1 MHSVDKIFRKSM
13 NKQIVKVA
21 DIEIANDKPFVLF
34 GGMNVLESR
43 DLAMKIAEHYVET
56 TNRLNIP
63 YVFKASF
70 DKANRSSIH
79 SYRGPGMEEGLKIFE
94 EIKRTFNVPIITDVH
109 EPHQAA
115 PVAEVA
121 DIIQLPA
128 FLARQTDLVVAMA
141 KTEAVINVKKPQFL
155 APHEMRHIIKK
166 LNDGGNDNVI
176 LCERGSSFGYN
187 NLVVDMLGMDDM
199 KHMAPVMFDATHA
212 LQRPG
217 GRADSADGRRAQATE
232 LARSGMALG
241 LAGLFIEA
249 HPNPNE
255 AKCDG
260 PCALPLEKLAGYLT
274 QMKAVDALVKS
285 FDVLDTSAADL

>member
-1 MHSVDKIFRKSM
+1 MTAI
-13 NKQIVKVA
+13 NTQT
-21 DIEIANDKPFVLF
+21 IEISKDVSLANHKPFVLF

-43 DLAMKIAEHYVET
+43 DLALTIAEHYKEVT
-56 TNRLNIP
+56 AKLGIP

-70 DKANRSSIH
+70 DKANRSSVT
-79 SYRGPGMEEGLKIFE
+79 SYRGPGLDDGLKIFE
-94 EIKRTFNVPIITDVH
+94 EIKTQFELPIITDVH
-109 EPHQAA
+109 EPYQAQ
-115 PVAEVA
+115 PVADVV

-141 KTEAVINVKKPQFL
+141 KTDAIINVKKPQFL
-155 APHEMRHIIKK
+155 AAHEMRHIIKK
-166 LNDGGNDNVI
+166 FNEAGNDKVI
-176 LCERGSSFGYN
+176 LCERGSQFGYN

-199 KHMAPVMFDATHA
+199 KRMAPVMFDSTHA

-217 GRADSADGRRAQATE
+217 GRADSADGRRAQAAE
-232 LARSGMALG
+232 LSRSGMALG

-260 PCALPLEKLAGYLT
+260 PCALPLAKLEGFLS
-274 QMKAVDALVKS
+274 QMKDIDDLVKS
-285 FDVLDTSAADL
+285 FPPLDTSAQDL

>member
-1 MHSVDKIFRKSM
+1 M
-13 NKQIVKVA
+13 NTKTIYVK
-21 DIEIANDKPFVLF
+21 DIPVANDKPFVLF

-43 DLAMKIAEHYVET
+43 DLAMQIAEHYVEVT
-56 TNRLNIP
+56 SKLGIP

-70 DKANRSSIH
+70 DKANRSSVN
-79 SYRGPGMEEGLKIFE
+79 SYRGPGLDDGLKIFE
-94 EIKRTFNVPIITDVH
+94 EIKQQFNVPVITDVH

-141 KTEAVINVKKPQFL
+141 KTDAIINVKKPQFL
-155 APHEMRHIIKK
+155 APHEMRHI
-166 LNDGGNDNVI
+166 LNKFAEAGNEDVI
-176 LCERGSSFGYN
+176 LCERGSCYGYN
-187 NLVVDMLGMDDM
+187 NLIVDMLGMDEM
-199 KHMAPVMFDATHA
+199 KSFAPVMFDSTHA

-217 GRADSADGRRAQATE
+217 GRSDSADGRRAQAAQ
-232 LARSGMALG
+232 LSRVGMALG

-249 HPNPNE
+249 HPDPNK

-260 PCALPLEKLAGYLT
+260 PCALPLDKLEPFLL
-274 QMKAVDALVKS
+274 QMKQVDDLVKG
-285 FDVLDTSAADL
+285 FAPLDTSANS

>member
-1 MHSVDKIFRKSM
+1 M
-13 NKQIVKVA
+13 NTQLIKVA
-21 DIEIANDKPFVLF
+21 NVEVANDKPFVLF

-43 DLAMKIAEHYVET
+43 DLAMTIAEHYAEVT
-56 TNRLNIP
+56 TKLNIP

-70 DKANRSSIH
+70 DKANRSSIN
-79 SYRGPGMEEGLKIFE
+79 SYRGPGMDEGLKIFE
-94 EIKRTFNVPIITDVH
+94 EIKRTFNVPLITDVH

-115 PVAEVA
+115 PVAEVV

-128 FLARQTDLVVAMA
+128 FLARQTDLVVSMA
-141 KTEAVINVKKPQFL
+141 KTDAVINVKKPQFL
-155 APHEMRHIIKK
+155 APREMRHIITK
-166 LNDGGNDNVI
+166 LNEAGNDKII

-199 KHMAPVMFDATHA
+199 KHMAPVIFDATHA

-217 GRADSADGRRAQATE
+217 GREDSADGRRTQAAE

-260 PCALPLEKLAGYLT
+260 PCALPLAKLEGYLK
-274 QMKAVDALVKS
+274 QMKAVDELVKS
-285 FDVLDTSAADL
+285 FPALDTSAADL

>member
-1 MHSVDKIFRKSM
+1 M
-13 NKQIVKVA
+13 NTQIIKVGN
-21 DIEIANDKPFVLF
+21 IEVANDKPFVLF

-43 DLAMKIAEHYVET
+43 DLAMQIAEHYVEVT
-56 TNRLNIP
+56 SKLNIP

-70 DKANRSSIH
+70 DKANRSSIN

-94 EIKRTFNVPIITDVH
+94 EIKKTFDVPVITDVH
-109 EPHQAA
+109 EPFQAA

-121 DIIQLPA
+121 DVIQLPA

-141 KTEAVINVKKPQFL
+141 KTGAVINVKKPQFL

-166 LNDGGNDNVI
+166 LNEAGNDQVI

-199 KHMAPVMFDATHA
+199 KHMAPVIFDATHA

-217 GRADSADGRRAQATE
+217 GRADSADGRRAQAAE

-249 HPNPNE
+249 HPDPNI

-260 PCALPLEKLAGYLT
+260 PCALPLDKLEGYLK
-274 QMKAVDALVKS
+274 QMKAVDELIKS
-285 FDVLDTSAADL
+285 FDALDTSASV

>member
-1 MHSVDKIFRKSM
+1 VAIILKGNLM
-13 NKQIVKVA
+13 NTQIINVGSCQV
-21 DIEIANDKPFVLF
+21 ANDKPFVLF

-43 DLAMKIAEHYVET
+43 DLAMRIAEHYVEV
-56 TNRLNIP
+56 TNKLNIP

-70 DKANRSSIH
+70 DKANRSSIN
-79 SYRGPGMEEGLKIFE
+79 SYRGPGLDAGLKIFE
-94 EIKRTFNVPIITDVH
+94 EIKNTFNVPVITDVH
-109 EPHQAA
+109 EPYQAA
-115 PVAEVA
+115 PVAEVV
-121 DIIQLPA
+121 DVIQLPA

-141 KTEAVINVKKPQFL
+141 KTDAVINVKKPQFL

-166 LNDGGNDNVI
+166 INEAGNDRVI

-187 NLVVDMLGMDDM
+187 NLVVDVLGMDDM
-199 KHMAPVMFDATHA
+199 KQQAPVIFDATHA

-217 GRADSADGRRAQATE
+217 GRADSADGRRAQAAE

-249 HPNPNE
+249 HPDPNN

-260 PCALPLEKLAGYLT
+260 PCALPLSKLEGYLS
-274 QMKAVDALVKS
+274 QMKAVDDLVKS
-285 FDVLDTSAADL
+285 FAPLDTSAS

>member
-1 MHSVDKIFRKSM
+1 M
-13 NKQIVKVA
+13 NTDIINVA
-21 DIEIANDKPFVLF
+21 GREVANDKPFVLF

-43 DLAMKIAEHYVET
+43 DLAMQIVEHYVEVT
-56 TNRLNIP
+56 SKLGIP

-70 DKANRSSIH
+70 DKANRSSIN

-94 EIKRTFNVPIITDVH
+94 EIKKTFNVPVITDVH
-109 EPHQAA
+109 EPFQAK

-121 DIIQLPA
+121 DVIQLPA

-141 KTEAVINVKKPQFL
+141 ETGAVINVKKPQFL

-166 LNDGGNDNVI
+166 INEAGNDKVI

-187 NLVVDMLGMDDM
+187 NLIVDMLGMDDM
-199 KHMAPVMFDATHA
+199 KRMAPVIFDATHA

-217 GRADSADGRRAQATE
+217 GRSDSADGRRAQAAE

-260 PCALPLEKLAGYLT
+260 PCALPLAKLEGYLQ
-274 QMKAVDALVKS
+274 QMKAVDELVKS
-285 FDVLDTSAADL
+285 FAPLDTSAADL